1 MGQQLRGV
9 SDLDIE
15 KIEVPNTFFALV
27 WTEKVYQ
34 AFVPTDKVQG
44 GEERL
49 SQ

>member
-1 MGQQLRGV
+1 MSAV
-9 SDLDIE
+9 SDLGID
-15 KIEVPNTFFALV
+15 KIEVLNTFFALV
-27 WTEKVYQ
+27 GTKIYQ